1 MTKTAICEIFESRV
15 EALNSVLS
23 MAVNRGIF
31 SRLALPRSWSS
42 QLPIPTD
49 SKRILCL
56 GLLAALVVLGCSR
69 LPRLPTLSFEPP
81 FGRSNWIEFR
91 DARVLDS
98 PTPAL
103 TVTISNRKNIPL
115 WIRMEIDELGGEDD
129 CMNVFKLEAESSRAY
144 VCAQTF
150 LSVGKRFRVQAVVY
164 KDVGNTKT
172 VESINRLI
180 ELQRDA
186 DGELELVGRAAD

>member
-1 MTKTAICEIFESRV
+1 MESR
-15 EALNSVLS
+15 EKPKLPAIDRGEPWHILS
-23 MAVNRGIF
+23 LRPVT
-31 SRLALPRSWSS
+31 LTES

-49 SKRILCL
+49 SKRILYL
-56 GLLAALVVLGCSR
+56 GLFAALVVFGCSR
-69 LPRLPTLSFEPP
+69 LPRLPTLSFDPA
-81 FGRSNWIEFR
+81 FGRSNWVEFR
-91 DARVLDS
+91 DARVIDD

-103 TVTISNRKNIPL
+103 TVTISNRKNVPL
-115 WIRMEIDELGGEDD
+115 WIRMEIDELEGEDD
-129 CMNVFKLEAESSRAY
+129 CMNVFKLEAKSSHPY
-144 VCAQTF
+144 LCAQTF
-150 LSVGKRFRVQAVVY
+150 IRAGKRFRVQAVIY